1 MMFEFIGV
9 IIIIII
15 LVIAIVRTK
24 KKLDSSIKRIDL
36 FDRPSI
42 NRDINNTILG
52 LCLLSGLLGCAF
64 TLIMLNYLL
73 T

>member
-1 MMFEFIGV
+1 MVFNFIGIM
-9 IIIIII
+9 IIIL

-24 KKLDSSIKRIDL
+24 KKLDNSIKRIDW

-52 LCLLSGLLGCAF
+52 LCLLSSLLGCAF

-73 T
+73 SR

>member
-1 MMFEFIGV
+1 MVFKFIGV
-9 IIIIII
+9 IFIVF
-15 LVIAIVRTK
+15 LVIVITIMK
-24 KKLDSSIKRIDL
+24 KQLDGSIKSIDR

-52 LCLLSGLLGCAF
+52 LCLLSSLLGCAF

-73 T
+73 TK